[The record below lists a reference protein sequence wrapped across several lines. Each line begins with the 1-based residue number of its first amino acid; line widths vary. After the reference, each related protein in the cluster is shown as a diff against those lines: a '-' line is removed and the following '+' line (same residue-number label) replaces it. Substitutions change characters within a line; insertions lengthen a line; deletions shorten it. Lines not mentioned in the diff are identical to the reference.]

1 MTLNTDK
8 HASVPEL
15 QNLTISTDGTLSM
28 TIFAKVFSN
37 SHGAPKEV
45 PFSSC
50 LINAAL
56 TWSLA

>member
-1 MTLNTDK
+1 MTLKTDK

-37 SHGAPKEV
+37 SHGAPNEV
-45 PFSSC
+45 PFLSC
-50 LINAAL
+50 LINAEL
-56 TWSLA
+56 T